1 MNDPQSLGLGEL
13 SQRVQAM
20 SDPVADP
27 HLRPYQGTQLSPNPA
42 SNGRPIPPYEPLEDL
57 RSTPSPFAASASMP
71 ATYASPQFQPAG
83 TFPNSATSP
92 LSNPVLNPF
101 QGQVSAQS
109 PLPNSGSGPAAAP
122 VYPWESVTS
131 GSHGNDQ
138 TPSAQAQPAAH
149 PPIQNLLDDP
159 NSPKSGLQRAINA
172 IRSTLPLVTKLL
184 PLLDGNFVTAISA
197 LVAPQ
202 PSHHPPQPP
211 VQVDLEPVERGL
223 AEVRNSHRELRNQV
237 QEQGTSLKRVE
248 DQLERVRE
256 ATDRNTLEQQEMV
269 EDLRAV
275 GSRIS
280 MLAIIGMILLLA
292 SLGLN
297 VWFLIQLQHILR

>member
-149 PPIQNLLDDP
+149 PPIQNLLDDRGGDLKVLGEAFQ
-159 NSPKSGLQRAINA
+159 PKLNA
-172 IRSTLPLVTKLL
+172 IAASLMNFDTGQ
-184 PLLDGNFVTAISA
+184 LLDN
-197 LVAPQ
+197 L
-202 PSHHPPQPP
+202 
-211 VQVDLEPVERGL
+211 
-223 AEVRNSHRELRNQV
+223 
-237 QEQGTSLKRVE
+237 
-248 DQLERVRE
+248 
-256 ATDRNTLEQQEMV
+256 
-269 EDLRAV
+269 LRAV
-275 GSRIS
+275 PADGTITLRIKPTP
-280 MLAIIGMILLLA
+280 G
-292 SLGLN
+292 
-297 VWFLIQLQHILR
+297 R